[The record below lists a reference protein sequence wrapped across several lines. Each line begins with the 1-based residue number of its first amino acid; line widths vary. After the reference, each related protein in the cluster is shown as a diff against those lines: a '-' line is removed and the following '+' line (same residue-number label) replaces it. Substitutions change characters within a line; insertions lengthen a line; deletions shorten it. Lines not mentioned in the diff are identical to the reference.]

1 MHPIEGVW
9 REVLDRE
16 AHPAL
21 LAELEAHL
29 RDCEECQAT
38 VATLRRQRDD
48 VAGLLEQ
55 LGGPVPAR
63 SASEILHRVS
73 RRSSRRRMLVAAT
86 IALCLATAAGATVR
100 AGLLGR
106 VNDFLHTR
114 RSPTSTIAPAPQSDA
129 GVPTSSGVEFDPP
142 GRLEVVFDEWQG
154 RGEIVIVLSPG
165 PKFSISASSPQGYS
179 VRRGKVT
186 VANRGGT
193 ASYRITLPLSLTD
206 ASIRVADREVF
217 SRRGTTIHTQARAE
231 GAGSYVLP
239 FSPPKRRSP

>member
-9 REVLDRE
+9 REFLDRE
-16 AHPAL
+16 ADPAL
-21 LAELEAHL
+21 RVELEAHL
-29 RDCEECQAT
+29 RDCKECQAT

-48 VAGLLEQ
+48 VAGLLQQ
-55 LGGPVPAR
+55 LGGPAPAR
-63 SASEILHRVS
+63 SATEVLHGVS
-73 RRSSRRRMLVAAT
+73 QRSSRRRMLIAAT
-86 IALCLATAAGATVR
+86 VTLCLATAAGATVR

-114 RSPTSTIAPAPQSDA
+114 HSPTSTIAPAAQADA
-129 GVPTSSGVEFDPP
+129 GVPTSSGVELVPP

-154 RGEIVIVLSPG
+154 RGEIVIVMSAE
-165 PKFSISASSPQGYS
+165 PKFSISASAPQGYS

-193 ASYRITLPLSLTD
+193 ASYRITLPLSLMD
-206 ASIRVADREVF
+206 ASIRVAEREVF
-217 SRRGTTIHTQARAE
+217 SKKGTTIHTQARAE

-239 FSPPKRRSP
+239 FSPPKKDLP